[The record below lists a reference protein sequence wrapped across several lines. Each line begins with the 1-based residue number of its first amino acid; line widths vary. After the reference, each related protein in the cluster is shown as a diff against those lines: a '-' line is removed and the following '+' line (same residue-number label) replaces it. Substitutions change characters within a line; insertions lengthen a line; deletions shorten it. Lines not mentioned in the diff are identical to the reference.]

1 MEGKKQEET
10 IQNMEQENAA
20 FLNSKKEEQKET
32 TADGPVQIRVL
43 LTDCGKLGYAQ
54 KQVSLRGNASLSM
67 NDGAYI
73 ASPQETICVTEQE
86 CGEVVHVVPAD
97 ETAGTAVSLTGKPED
112 ETVYPGSFVIYKSEE
127 GLLVVNELDLEMYL
141 RYVVP
146 SEMPSSYEKE
156 ALKAQAV
163 CARTYACARIRE
175 KTWENYHA
183 DVDDS
188 VESQVYHN
196 MEAQPETDA
205 AVAETEGKIITCGG
219 EPIQAYF
226 FNLLREDEYG

>member
-1 MEGKKQEET
+1 
-10 IQNMEQENAA
+10 
-20 FLNSKKEEQKET
+20 
-32 TADGPVQIRVL
+32 
-43 LTDCGKLGYAQ
+43 
-54 KQVSLRGNASLSM
+54 M

-97 ETAGTAVSLTGKPED
+97 EAAGTAVSLTGKPED

-188 VESQVYHN
+188 VETTIWKRSRRQTLRWRRQKEKSSPAAGNQFRRIFSQPPAGRRVR
-196 MEAQPETDA
+196 M
-205 AVAETEGKIITCGG
+205 KCG
-219 EPIQAYF
+219 IRRRRQ
-226 FNLLREDEYG
+226 NI

>member
-1 MEGKKQEET
+1 MC
-10 IQNMEQENAA
+10 IWCR
-20 FLNSKKEEQKET
+20 
-32 TADGPVQIRVL
+32 P
-43 LTDCGKLGYAQ
+43 
-54 KQVSLRGNASLSM
+54 
-67 NDGAYI
+67 
-73 ASPQETICVTEQE
+73 
-86 CGEVVHVVPAD
+86 D

-163 CARTYACARIRE
+163 CARTYACARIV
-175 KTWENYHA
+175 KNVENYHA

-188 VESQVYHN
+188 GKPGLPQYGS
-196 MEAQPETDA
+196 A
-205 AVAETEGKIITCGG
+205 AGDRRCGGGDRRKIITWRRGNQFRRIFSQPPAGRRVRMKCG
-219 EPIQAYF
+219 IRRRRQ
-226 FNLLREDEYG
+226 NI

>member
-1 MEGKKQEET
+1 
-10 IQNMEQENAA
+10 
-20 FLNSKKEEQKET
+20 
-32 TADGPVQIRVL
+32 
-43 LTDCGKLGYAQ
+43 
-54 KQVSLRGNASLSM
+54 M

-226 FNLLREDEYG
+226 SQPPAGRRVRMKCGIRRRRQNI